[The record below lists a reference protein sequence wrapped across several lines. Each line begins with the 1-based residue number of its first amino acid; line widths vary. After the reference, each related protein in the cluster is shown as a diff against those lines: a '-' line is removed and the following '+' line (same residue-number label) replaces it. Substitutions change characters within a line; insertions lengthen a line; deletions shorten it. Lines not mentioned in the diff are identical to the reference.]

1 MITFQV
7 NGHEY
12 RIRDFM
18 TLGAWKR
25 IRATVEEQGYV
36 LLHENLVDANGD
48 AYADIDTML
57 DTVAFGDVEGIREK
71 IWTVNGVADDP
82 KDVDGESPLA
92 ETSGFDTD

>member
-1 MITFQV
+1 MITFIV
-7 NGHEY
+7 NGREY
-12 RIRDFM
+12 RIREFM

-25 IRATVEEQGYV
+25 IRAAADEQGYV
-36 LLHENLVDANGD
+36 LLHENLVDADGA
-48 AYADIDTML
+48 AYTDIDTML

-92 ETSGFDTD
+92 ETSGSDTD

>member
-1 MITFQV
+1 MINFQV
-7 NGHEY
+7 NGREY
-12 RIRDFM
+12 RIRDCM

-36 LLHENLVDANGD
+36 LLYENLVDADGD
-48 AYADIDTML
+48 AYTDMDAML

-92 ETSGFDTD
+92 ETSASDTD